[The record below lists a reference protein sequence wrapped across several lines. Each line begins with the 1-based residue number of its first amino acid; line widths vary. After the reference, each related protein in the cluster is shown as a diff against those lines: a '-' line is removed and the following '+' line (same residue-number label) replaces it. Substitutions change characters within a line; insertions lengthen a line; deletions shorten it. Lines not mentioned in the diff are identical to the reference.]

1 MRFAIIGG
9 TNIEEPP
16 IPYHEEAISTPYG
29 DVVIF
34 RGKLEDDHEIIFRVR
49 HGVLSRSDPAQIN
62 YRANAFALSKIGVTH
77 VLGIT
82 SVGACDYSYR
92 IGSLCLLTDFL
103 DFTKSR
109 PSSFDREHRKN
120 LHTGMEDVFDA
131 NLNDTLEQLIS
142 EMDIP
147 YSGRATYACTEG
159 PRFETAAEIRML
171 RMLGAQI
178 TGMTIIPEAPLCRE
192 LDMKYASIGIVANYC
207 TGMTGY
213 VTDTDIKIV
222 MSNIRSRV
230 FDLCFAL
237 IRRARDDAA
246 AAE

>member
-9 TNIEEPP
+9 TNIEAPP
-16 IPYHEEAISTPYG
+16 IPYYEEAVSTPYG

-34 RGKLEDDHEIIFRVR
+34 RGALDDGHEIIFRVR
-49 HGVLSRSDPAQIN
+49 HGVLSYSDPPQIN
-62 YRANAFALSKIGVTH
+62 YRANMFALSKIGVTH
-77 VLGIT
+77 VIGVT

-109 PSSFDREHRKN
+109 PSSFDRIHRKN

-131 NLNDTLEQLIS
+131 GLSDTLEQLVS
-142 EMDIP
+142 ELDIP
-147 YSGRATYACTEG
+147 YSGRAIYACTEG

-178 TGMTIIPEAPLCRE
+178 TGTTIIPEAPLCRE
-192 LDMKYASIGIVANYC
+192 LDMKYAAIGIVANYC

-213 VTDTDIKIV
+213 VTDDDIDSV
-222 MSNIRSRV
+222 MASIRERV

-237 IRRARDDAA
+237 IRRAKEQEQA
-246 AAE
+246 